1 MAAQAMLFYPG
12 IAGDWRSSMRSVRS
26 KSMAACAVVMLFA
39 AGLAGCG
46 GGGGGDSSPAASGT
60 AKGTDTSTNTST
72 PATTTAVL
80 ADGNMHA
87 ACTGCGASDDSTY
100 SGSGTGLWQALNT
113 SAAAQNV
120 PVSIK
125 GLTGQNVTFVFT
137 NESTSAQTVAALK
150 LNPSVSA
157 ASSMSAVMRA
167 QTEPN
172 VATSGAGENAALSAI
187 RDFNAHG
194 WAAYTSNASNPS
206 AAASSVARFST
217 AGTPSASVAY
227 AIGAQRTFYYQ
238 DFSIRQTTLEQTA
251 TTSDGTTVNL
261 WVENGE
267 LGASKVSPTL
277 INTLLTRYA
286 QAGGVY
292 DMLTRIGGPLYG
304 PNSHSELI
312 SGTGQPIDLVVMNFD
327 HNNQPFGLLG
337 YFWALNDFKTGSGQ
351 LAYSNQSISL
361 YLDSETL
368 YLGGAAGLQQ
378 ITTTMAHESMHM
390 QNFYRRAVLM
400 GSQYAFDSWL
410 EEMSA
415 MMMEDWASTNLDPS
429 YNAIRDLRFPTYLNY
444 AGHGSYDC
452 GLTNWTPFGT
462 DCESYSV
469 SGSFG
474 GFLNRQ
480 LGLNFYKTL
489 LYDKNQ
495 TDSLAILNDA
505 IVQNRAGSSVQQE
518 LRHFAAAAAGLVPT
532 TSAGV
537 SNYLFAARSEGG
549 FNLPAIDPSAYQ
561 SMRDLPSAVPSAL
574 PSLGNFPVLRPAVSG
589 TFNETVQVPAGTT
602 LSVVVD

>member
-1 MAAQAMLFYPG
+1 
-12 IAGDWRSSMRSVRS
+12 MRSVRS
-26 KSMAACAVVMLFA
+26 KSMVACAALLFA

-60 AKGTDTSTNTST
+60 AKGTDTSTTT
-72 PATTTAVL
+72 AATTATTTATTPAL

-100 SGSGTGLWQALNT
+100 SGSGTGIWQALNT

-125 GLTGQNVTFVFT
+125 GLTGQNLTFVFT
-137 NESTSAQTVAALK
+137 NESTATQTLASLK
-150 LNPSVSA
+150 LNASQSSA
-157 ASSMSAVMRA
+157 ASLSAVMRA
-167 QTEPN
+167 QSEPN
-172 VATSGAGENAALSAI
+172 AATAGTGENATLAAI
-187 RDFNAHG
+187 RDFNYRG
-194 WAAYTSNASNPS
+194 WTAYASS
-206 AAASSVARFST
+206 APTGASSVARFSST
-217 AGTPSASVAY
+217 GTPSASVATY
-227 AIGAQRTFYYQ
+227 ALGAQRTFYYS
-238 DFSIRQTTLEQTA
+238 DFSVRQTTLMKTM

-267 LGASKVSPTL
+267 LGSSKISSAL
-277 INTLLTRYA
+277 INTLITRYA

-312 SGTGQPIDLVVMNFD
+312 DGNGQPIDLVVMNFD
-327 HNNQPFGLLG
+327 HNGQPFGLLG

-390 QNFYRRAVLM
+390 QNFYRRSVLM

-410 EEMSA
+410 EEMTA

-429 YNAIRDLRFPTYLNY
+429 YNAIRDLRFPTYLDY

-452 GLTNWTPFGT
+452 SLTNWQPFGT

-480 LGLNFYKTL
+480 LGLSFYKTL

-505 IVQNRAGSSVQQE
+505 IGQIRSGSSVPQE

-532 TSAGV
+532 GAAGV
-537 SNYLFAARSEGG
+537 SDYLFAARSEGG

-561 SMRDLPSAVPSAL
+561 SSRDLPSTMPAAL
-574 PSLGNFPVLRPAVSG
+574 PTLGNFPALRPAVNG
-589 TFNETVQVPAGTT
+589 TFSETVQVPAGTT
-602 LSVVVD
+602 LSVVVN